1 MDKPDDQTSIKQTS
15 SWGTWEELLLA
26 FAVNRYGTSS
36 WDSVSF
42 EVSKR
47 CSTLTS
53 LTPLNCMLRF
63 NHLKLRYKDFNNN
76 NDDDNDNSRGDNDAP
91 WLDDLRNRRIAE
103 LKNELEHYDLSIV
116 SLQSKVKRLKEE
128 REGGFR
134 GCDEKLDGK
143 NGLSEVKLEEFLPE
157 KVIEEEVGGKDEKL
171 ETVRTE
177 SCNGSTDS
185 ISKEMG
191 KMEMVKREEEVG
203 GDELVEV
210 CEMVAESKKLGE
222 IEGSDVQ
229 STTSRL
235 RKEENE
241 KLCFGSGVDAGRE
254 NESLLLK
261 EMSSVSQPL
270 IEFLE
275 ILQSYKLSL
284 VSERLLDS
292 QETSNYRN
300 LIRQHIDIKS
310 VYRNVGS
317 GCYSES
323 EHKFFRDLL
332 LLVNNAILLFE
343 KNTSESNAATELRQY
358 ILEKMAHRD
367 SKADLSAGKQT
378 SVQPMSLLSDQAQ
391 EPSDSWQFKSGIEG
405 IARVSRKRS
414 SIAARGSIS
423 SSSGSDRKSL
433 QAAAAAAAMHKP
445 VVESK
450 QITKSPAADRRRQI
464 IKRRT
469 TNGCALNSRSSKKNS
484 KDLASTT
491 CDEDPAVIISNQTQ
505 GKLGSPTK
513 SSQFKGEVRNAAST
527 EMARSAA
534 NFLDRLSQSP
544 PPNNELF
551 VDALKNSMC
560 IPHRGGKPKQKGSR
574 GIKGGSRMEKV
585 TKSSCE
591 EKLLNEES
599 SLTRRQLGRPPKRAA
614 APTPV
619 LAGPVKCSRTTR
631 DIDAETPKQP
641 KKRSRK

>member
-1 MDKPDDQTSIKQTS
+1 MNDQTGT

-42 EVSKR
+42 EISKR

-63 NHLKLRYKDFNNN
+63 NHLKLRYKYYNNNNN
-76 NDDDNDNSRGDNDAP
+76 NDNDNDSSPHDNDTP

-103 LKNELEHYDLSIV
+103 LKNELEHYDHSIV

-128 REGGFR
+128 TEGSFR
-134 GCDEKLDGK
+134 GCDEKLSGK
-143 NGLSEVKLEEFLPE
+143 NGSSEVKLEEFLSE
-157 KVIEEEVGGKDEKL
+157 KVVEEDVDCKDENL
-171 ETVRTE
+171 EVRPENDTVRTE

-191 KMEMVKREEEVG
+191 KMAMVKSEGDFG
-203 GDELVEV
+203 GDEMVEA
-210 CEMVAESKKLGE
+210 CKMGAELKKLGE
-222 IEGSDVQ
+222 IESSDVQ
-229 STTSRL
+229 STTSRM
-235 RKEENE
+235 RKEEND
-241 KLCFGSGVDAGRE
+241 KLCFGSGVGAKRE
-254 NESLLLK
+254 TESLLLK
-261 EMSSVSQPL
+261 EMSSISQPM

-284 VSERLLDS
+284 VSEKLLDS

-310 VYRNVGS
+310 VYRNVGG

-332 LLVNNAILLFE
+332 LLVNNAILFFE
-343 KNTSESNAATELRQY
+343 KNSSEANAATELRQC
-358 ILEKMAHRD
+358 ILEKIARRD
-367 SKADLSAGKQT
+367 AKADLSSGKQT
-378 SVQPMSLLSDQAQ
+378 SVLPISLLSNQAH
-391 EPSDSWQFKSGIEG
+391 EPSGSWQLKSGIEG
-405 IARVSRKRS
+405 ITRVSRKRS

-433 QAAAAAAAMHKP
+433 LEAAAAMHKP

-450 QITKSPAADRRRQI
+450 QITKGPAADRRHQMN
-464 IKRRT
+464 KRWT
-469 TNGCALNSRSSKKNS
+469 TNRSVLNSRSSKKNS
-484 KDLASTT
+484 KDLVSTT
-491 CDEDPAVIISNQTQ
+491 CDKVPTVIISNQTQ
-505 GKLGSPTK
+505 GKLGSPPK
-513 SSQFKGEVRNAAST
+513 PSQFHGEEKTTAST

-534 NFLDRLSQSP
+534 NFLDRLNQSS
-544 PPNNELF
+544 PPNNEPF
-551 VDALKNSMC
+551 VYALKNSMC
-560 IPHRGGKPKQKGSR
+560 SQHQGGKSKQKGRS
-574 GIKGGSRMEKV
+574 GIKGGRRKEKV
-585 TKSSCE
+585 TKSSSE
-591 EKLLNEES
+591 GKLLNEES
-599 SLTRRQLGRPPKRAA
+599 SLPRRQLGRPPKRAA

-619 LAGPVKCSRTTR
+619 LAGSGKCTR
-631 DIDAETPKQP
+631 ATGDIDADTPKQP

>member
-1 MDKPDDQTSIKQTS
+1 MKAMDKPDEQSSIKQTSS

-42 EVSKR
+42 EISKR

-63 NHLKLRYKDFNNN
+63 NHLKLRYKDHIPE
-76 NDDDNDNSRGDNDAP
+76 DNYTP
-91 WLDDLRNRRIAE
+91 WLHDLRNRRIAE
-103 LKNELEHYDLSIV
+103 LKNQLEHYDLSIV

-128 REGGFR
+128 REGSFR
-134 GCDEKLDGK
+134 GCDEKLGGK
-143 NGLSEVKLEEFLPE
+143 NESTEVELQN
-157 KVIEEEVGGKDEKL
+157 VVEEEVGGKDENL
-171 ETVRTE
+171 EVRPENNMVRAE

-185 ISKEMG
+185 ISKETG
-191 KMEMVKREEEVG
+191 KMGMVKREEEVG
-203 GDELVEV
+203 GDELVQL

-222 IEGSDVQ
+222 IDSSDVQ

-241 KLCFGSGVDAGRE
+241 KLCFGSGGGAGRE

-261 EMSSVSQPL
+261 QMSSVSQPL

-275 ILQSYKLSL
+275 ILQSYKLGL

-310 VYRNVGS
+310 VYRNVGG

-332 LLVNNAILLFE
+332 LLVNNAILFFE
-343 KNTSESNAATELRQY
+343 KNTSESNDATELRQY
-358 ILEKMAHRD
+358 ILEKMAQRD
-367 SKADLSAGKQT
+367 SKADLSVGKQT
-378 SVQPMSLLSDQAQ
+378 SVPPILLLSDQAQ
-391 EPSDSWQFKSGIEG
+391 EPSDSWQLKSGIEG
-405 IARVSRKRS
+405 IIRVSRKRS

-423 SSSGSDRKSL
+423 SSSGSDRKGL
-433 QAAAAAAAMHKP
+433 QAAAAAMHKP
-445 VVESK
+445 VVEYK
-450 QITKSPAADRRRQI
+450 RITKSPADTRRQI
-464 IKRRT
+464 TKRRT
-469 TNGCALNSRSSKKNS
+469 TNGSALNSRSSKKNS
-484 KDLASTT
+484 KDLVSTT
-491 CDEDPAVIISNQTQ
+491 CDEDPAMIISNQTQ
-505 GKLGSPTK
+505 RKLESPTK
-513 SSQFKGEVRNAAST
+513 PSQSKGEEKITASA

-534 NFLDRLSQSP
+534 NFLDRLNQSS
-544 PPNNELF
+544 PPNNEPF
-551 VDALKNSMC
+551 IDVLKNSMC
-560 IPHRGGKPKQKGSR
+560 SPHGGKSKQKGSR
-574 GIKGGSRMEKV
+574 GIKGGIRKDKV

-591 EKLLNEES
+591 AKLLNEES

-619 LAGPVKCSRTTR
+619 LAGSGKCSRAIG

-641 KKRSRK
+641 KKRTRK